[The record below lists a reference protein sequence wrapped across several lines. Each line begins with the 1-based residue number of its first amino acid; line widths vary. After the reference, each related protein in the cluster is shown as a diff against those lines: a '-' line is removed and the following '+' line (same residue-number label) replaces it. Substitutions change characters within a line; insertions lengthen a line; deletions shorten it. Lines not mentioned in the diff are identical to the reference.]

1 MRNASLRIATGTK
14 RFLGVGALLVLITSS
29 APLQTKAQTAQA
41 AAGEPDQHRAM
52 LSTYCFTCHNTR
64 VKIGGLALD
73 GLDLEAPEEN
83 AQIWEKALR
92 KLRGRLMPPPG
103 NPQPPQKDID
113 SFVAWMEN
121 TLDSRAK
128 GPKAGYVPIQRLN
141 RTEYTASVK
150 ALLGVDV
157 NAKDV
162 LPQDIQAGGFDNI
175 AVVLSVSPAFLDQYI
190 TAARQI
196 AKVAVGNPNP
206 SVSNVKYSFA
216 ANQGGD
222 LPLPPGTRGGMRF
235 KHNFPA
241 DGEYRINILNLSL
254 GLYSA
259 TMENEST
266 LVIMLDGR
274 IVFRKPIGGPAD
286 QALVDRKGPAGRDE
300 IMSRFTKIPVQVE
313 AGVRDLVVA
322 FIDRSHVESDENVA
336 TGFGGIGALGF
347 GAGNGRIPSLADG
360 VEIVG
365 PYNPTGVS
373 RTPSRALIFVCDPA
387 ERKPDRAKP
396 QVAERKPDRA
406 QPQVKN
412 AGESACARKITEN
425 LARRAFRRPVTSEDV
440 NQLMPFYEA
449 GRRGAQARA
458 ERERDSAKPQETGE
472 ASIRGAQA
480 RQGEASIRGAQ
491 ARQGEASIKE
501 RGSFDFGIEQVV
513 TAVLA
518 SPEFLYRA
526 IRGTR
531 ASSDA
536 EVALTDLEL
545 ASRLSFFLW
554 NTGPDDE
561 LLTLAASG
569 GLTKPGAL
577 EKQVKRMM
585 ADPKASS
592 LVTSFA
598 MKWLN
603 IADLD
608 AVKPDPMLFP
618 EFNDQLRRDFS
629 KEAEEFLS
637 SILLEDRSVVDLL
650 TADHT
655 FLNERLARHYG
666 ISGVVGAQFRRVT
679 LAEKERWGLLG
690 KGAVLLRTSY
700 GDRTSPVLR
709 GAWVL
714 DKLMGTP
721 PSPPPPNVA
730 TNLDQKAGDTAKT
743 IRARLEQHREK
754 ALCLQCHGV
763 MDPIGLPLEN
773 FDAIGRWRTTDR
785 QAEDAVIDASTV
797 LPNGVAIDGPVEL
810 RAQLA
815 GRPAMLAQALTERL
829 MMYAL
834 NRELEYFDMPQVRA
848 VVRGAA
854 KDNYKFS
861 SIVLGIVNTEAF
873 RKQRVPPK
881 AMAAK

>member
-1 MRNASLRIATGTK
+1 MRNVSLRI
-14 RFLGVGALLVLITSS
+14 LGLGALVVLVASS
-29 APLQTKAQTAQA
+29 VPLQTTAQTP
-41 AAGEPDQHRAM
+41 AAGAPDEHRAM
-52 LSTYCFTCHNTR
+52 LSTYCFTCHNSR
-64 VKIGGLALD
+64 VKTGGLALD
-73 GLDLEAPEEN
+73 ALDLKTPEEN
-83 AQIWEKALR
+83 AQIWEKAVR

-103 NPQPPQKDID
+103 NRQPSQQEVD

-121 TLDSRAK
+121 ALDTRAK
-128 GPKAGYVPIQRLN
+128 GPKAGYVPVQRLN
-141 RTEYTASVK
+141 RTEYAASVK
-150 ALLGVDV
+150 ALVGVDV

-162 LPQDIQAGGFDNI
+162 LPQDIQVGGFDNI
-175 AVVLSVSPAFLDQYI
+175 ATVLTVSPAFLDQYI

-196 AKVAVGNPNP
+196 AGVAVSSPNPKVA
-206 SVSNVKYSFA
+206 NVKYSLA
-216 ANQGGD
+216 ASQEGD
-222 LPLPPGTRGGMRF
+222 LRLPPGMRGGMRF

-254 GLYSA
+254 GLY
-259 TMENEST
+259 TGTLENEST
-266 LVIMLDGR
+266 LAIMIDGR

-286 QALVDRKGPAGRDE
+286 QRLADHKGPEGRDE
-300 IMSRFTKIPVQVE
+300 IMSRFTKIPVQVQ
-313 AGVRDLVVA
+313 AGVRDIVVA
-322 FIDRSHVESDENVA
+322 FIDRSHVESDENVSA
-336 TGFGGIGALGF
+336 GFNGIGALGF
-347 GAGNGRIPSLADG
+347 GAGTDRMPRLADG
-360 VEIVG
+360 LAILG
-365 PYNPTGVS
+365 PYNPTGIS
-373 RTPSRALIFVCDPA
+373 KTPSRALIFVCDP
-387 ERKPDRAKP
+387 KKTGDT
-396 QVAERKPDRA
+396 
-406 QPQVKN
+406 
-412 AGESACARKITEN
+412 ACARKITEN
-425 LARRAFRRPVTSEDV
+425 LARRAFRRPATPEDV
-440 NQLMPFYEA
+440 NRLMPFYDF
-449 GRRGAQARA
+449 GR
-458 ERERDSAKPQETGE
+458 E
-472 ASIRGAQA
+472 AQA
-480 RQGEASIRGAQ
+480 RQGAASGNGA
-491 ARQGEASIKE
+491 G
-501 RGSFDFGIEQVV
+501 GTFDMGIEQVV

-518 SPEFLYRA
+518 SPEFLYRS
-526 IRGTR
+526 IRGAAPARGSAT
-531 ASSDA
+531 AGDA
-536 EVALTDLEL
+536 ERKPERAQPPVEMALTDLEL

-561 LLTLAASG
+561 LLALAAAN

-629 KEAEEFLS
+629 TEAELFLS

-655 FLNERLARHYG
+655 FLDERLARHYG
-666 ISGVVGAQFRRVT
+666 IPGVIGSQFRRVT
-679 LAEKERWGLLG
+679 LVEKDRFGLLG

-730 TNLDQKAGDTAKT
+730 TNLDQKAGEKPKT
-743 IRARLEQHREK
+743 IRERLEQHREK
-754 ALCLQCHGV
+754 PICMQCHGV
-763 MDPIGLPLEN
+763 IDPPGLPLEN

-785 QAEDAVIDASTV
+785 QAENAVIDAHSV

-815 GRPAMLAQALTERL
+815 SRPAMFAQALTERL

-834 NRELEYFDMPQVRA
+834 NRELEYFDMPQVRTA
-848 VVRGAA
+848 VRGAA

-873 RKQRVPPK
+873 RKQG
-881 AMAAK
+881 AAKAQ

>member
-1 MRNASLRIATGTK
+1 MSNVRIPIGSK
-14 RFLGVGALLVLITSS
+14 GFLCVGALLVLITAS
-29 APLQTKAQTAQA
+29 APLQTRAQA
-41 AAGEPDQHRAM
+41 AQTSAAGGPDQYRGM

-73 GLDLEAPEEN
+73 GLDLQTPEEN

-121 TLDSRAK
+121 SLDSSAK

-141 RTEYTASVK
+141 RTEYAASVK
-150 ALLGVDV
+150 ALVGVEV
-157 NAKDV
+157 NANDV
-162 LPQDIQAGGFDNI
+162 LPQDIQVGGFDNI
-175 AVVLSVSPAFLDQYI
+175 ATVLSVSPAFLDQYI

-196 AKVAVGNPNP
+196 AKLAVGSPDP
-206 SVSNVKYSFA
+206 KVSNVKHSLA
-216 ANQGGD
+216 ASQEGE

-235 KHNFPA
+235 KHNFAA
-241 DGEYRINILNLSL
+241 DGEYRINVLDLSL
-254 GLYSA
+254 GLYTA
-259 TMENEST
+259 TVENEST
-266 LVIMLDGR
+266 LVIMIDGK

-286 QALVDRKGPAGRDE
+286 QALVDRKGPAGRDD

-313 AGVRDLVVA
+313 AGVRDVIVA
-322 FIDRSHVESDENVA
+322 FIDRSRVESDENVA
-336 TGFGGIGALGF
+336 AGFGGTGALGF
-347 GAGNGRIPSLADG
+347 GAGNGRMPRLGDG
-360 VEIVG
+360 IEIVG
-365 PYNPTGVS
+365 PYNSTGVS
-373 RTPSRALIFVCDPA
+373 RTPSRALIFVCDP
-387 ERKPDRAKP
+387 KK
-396 QVAERKPDRA
+396 
-406 QPQVKN
+406 

-425 LARRAFRRPVTSEDV
+425 LARRAFRRPVTLEDV
-440 NQLMPFYEA
+440 NSLMPFYES
-449 GRRGAQARA
+449 GRRSG
-458 ERERDSAKPQETGE
+458 
-472 ASIRGAQA
+472 
-480 RQGEASIRGAQ
+480 
-491 ARQGEASIKE
+491 
-501 RGSFDFGIEQVV
+501 GSFDFGIEQVV
-513 TAVLA
+513 TAVLS
-518 SPEFLYRA
+518 SPEFLYRS
-526 IRGTR
+526 IRGTVLAR
-531 ASSDA
+531 GTASPDA
-536 EVALTDLEL
+536 VVALTDLEL

-561 LLTLAASG
+561 LLTLAAAG

-577 EKQVKRMM
+577 DKQVKRMM
-585 ADPKASS
+585 ADPRASS

-608 AVKPDPMLFP
+608 AVKPDPTFFP

-629 KEAEEFLS
+629 KEAEEFLR
-637 SILLEDRSVVDLL
+637 SILLEDRSVLDLL

-679 LAEKERWGLLG
+679 LSEKERWGLLG

-730 TNLDQKAGDTAKT
+730 TTLDQKEGEKPKT

-754 ALCLQCHGV
+754 PLCLQCHGV
-763 MDPIGLPLEN
+763 MDPTGLPLEN

-785 QAEDAVIDASTV
+785 QAENAVIDVRTV

-815 GRPAMLAQALTERL
+815 SRPAMFAETLTERL

-861 SIVLGIVNTEAF
+861 SIVLGIVNTDAF
-873 RKQRVPPK
+873 RKQGPPPSSSSK
-881 AMAAK
+881 SGR

>member
-1 MRNASLRIATGTK
+1 MQKYYAMTNVFCRI
-14 RFLGVGALLVLITSS
+14 VGALLILIASS
-29 APLQTKAQTAQA
+29 APSQIGAQTPA
-41 AAGEPDQHRAM
+41 ADRPDQHRAM

-64 VKIGGLALD
+64 LKSGGLALD
-73 GLDLEAPEEN
+73 ALDLQAAADN

-113 SFVAWMEN
+113 AFVAWMEN
-121 TLDSRAK
+121 SLDSHAK

-141 RTEYTASVK
+141 RTEYAASVK
-150 ALLGVDV
+150 ALVGVDV
-157 NAKDV
+157 NAMDV
-162 LPQDIQAGGFDNI
+162 LPQDIQVGGFDNI
-175 AVVLSVSPAFLDQYI
+175 AVVLNVSPAFLDQYI
-190 TAARQI
+190 TAARHI
-196 AKVAVGNPNP
+196 AKVAVSNPKP
-206 SVSNVKYSFA
+206 PVSNVKYSLA
-216 ANQGGD
+216 ANQEGD

-241 DGEYRINILNLSL
+241 DGEYRLNILDLSL
-254 GLYSA
+254 GLYTA
-259 TMENEST
+259 TLENEST
-266 LVIMLDGR
+266 LLIMIDGR
-274 IVFRKPIGGPAD
+274 IVFRKPIGGSAD

-300 IMSRFTKIPVQVE
+300 IMSRFTKIPVKVE
-313 AGVRDLVVA
+313 AGVHDIVVT

-336 TGFGGIGALGF
+336 AGFGGIGALGF
-347 GAGNGRIPSLADG
+347 GAGNGRMPRLGDG

-373 RTPSRALIFVCDPA
+373 KTASRAMIFVCDPA
-387 ERKPDRAKP
+387 KPTD
-396 QVAERKPDRA
+396 
-406 QPQVKN
+406 
-412 AGESACARKITEN
+412 ESACARRITEN
-425 LARRAFRRPVTSEDV
+425 LARRAFRRPVTPDDV
-440 NQLMPFYEA
+440 NRLMTFYEGARRTGQA
-449 GRRGAQARA
+449 G
-458 ERERDSAKPQETGE
+458 
-472 ASIRGAQA
+472 
-480 RQGEASIRGAQ
+480 QGGVNDNAT
-491 ARQGEASIKE
+491 
-501 RGSFDFGIEQVV
+501 FDFAIEQVV

-518 SPEFLYRA
+518 SPEFLYRS
-526 IRGTR
+526 IRGVVPARGT
-531 ASSDA
+531 ASPDTDI
-536 EVALTDLEL
+536 ALTDLEL

-554 NTGPDDE
+554 NTGPDNE
-561 LLTLAASG
+561 LLTLAAAG
-569 GLTKPGAL
+569 GLTKPGAM
-577 EKQVKRMM
+577 EKQVRRMM
-585 ADPKASS
+585 ADPKAAS

-629 KEAEEFLS
+629 KEAELFLS

-655 FLNERLARHYG
+655 YLNERLARHYG
-666 ISGVVGAQFRRVT
+666 ISGVLGGQFRRVT

-690 KGAVLLRTSY
+690 KGAMLLRTSY

-730 TNLDQKAGDTAKT
+730 TNLDQAAGEKPKT

-754 ALCLQCHGV
+754 PICMQCHGV
-763 MDPIGLPLEN
+763 IDPTGLPLEN

-785 QAEDAVIDASTV
+785 QAENAAIDARTV
-797 LPNGVAIDGPVEL
+797 LPNGIAIDGTVEL

-815 GRPAMLAQALTERL
+815 ARPAMFAQAMTEKL

-834 NRELEYFDMPQVRA
+834 NRELEFFDMPQVRA

-861 SIVLGIVNTEAF
+861 SIVLGIVNTDAF
-873 RKQRVPPK
+873 RKQGPPPK
-881 AMAAK
+881 TKDVAAK